1 MARFEGRPF
10 DPWSHVLRD
19 LNASA
24 VCRPTTSGSPLWSTP
39 AAAAGGAGAGI
50 AARPA
55 AAAGKRDVE
64 AASTTELQA
73 VHQQQ
78 QPLAREQGQ
87 QQQQALEGEQGQ
99 GRLAARKPGIDEAED
114 QKLVPDPK
122 SQGQP
127 LPLAQQQQQEAQM
140 QQAKQQ
146 QQEAQVQQAKQQ
158 QQQEAQIQQAKQQQ
172 QEEAQIQQ
180 AKQQQQQGLEPVHP
194 EPTRAAQR
202 GNSGPPQP
210 MPANSKPLVR
220 AKQSSLVTALLPMC

>member
-172 QEEAQIQQ
+172 Q
-180 AKQQQQQGLEPVHP
+180 QGLEPVHP